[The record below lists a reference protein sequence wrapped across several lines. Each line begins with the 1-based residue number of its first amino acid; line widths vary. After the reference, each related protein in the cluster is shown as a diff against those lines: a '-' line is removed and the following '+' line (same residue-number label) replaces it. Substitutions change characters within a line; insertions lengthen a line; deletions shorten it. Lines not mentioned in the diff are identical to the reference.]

1 MRGPGFVSSHQ
12 LFLFVKKK
20 NWMKNHCC
28 YQSFLWSKMLIA
40 QTDFLRCPI
49 EPWVIDG
56 IEVSGRSKVDW
67 HMAIL
72 SVRVTIKLFLPFR
85 SSPFSVVEAWTQ
97 NGRRT
102 ELLRFIFFALAFS
115 SSSSSSRALGIGKG
129 VGGGWEG
136 VGWEEHPPRCLN
148 MCACVWKW
156 QRVSVVVWRLVGVK
170 TVMS

>member
-1 MRGPGFVSSHQ
+1 MLQQSDCTKLTSRHLTSRHLTKWLSCCLRNRDDICYEWMRGPGFVSSHQ

-49 EPWVIDG
+49 EPWEIDG

-72 SVRVTIKLFLPFR
+72 SVKVSIKLFLPFR

-97 NGRRT
+97 NGRRN
-102 ELLRFIFFALAFS
+102 ELLRFIFFA
-115 SSSSSSRALGIGKG
+115 
-129 VGGGWEG
+129 
-136 VGWEEHPPRCLN
+136 
-148 MCACVWKW
+148 
-156 QRVSVVVWRLVGVK
+156 
-170 TVMS
+170 